1 MNVFTRFLAFFGAI
15 FNWTQGRTIP
25 APPLRHQFGDAPLPN
40 PPGGGRSTKTP
51 RSLVKLRR
59 ERKVRMRMQRESRR
73 RNRAAR

>member
-1 MNVFTRFLAFFGAI
+1 VNPFARFLALFGAL
-15 FNWTQGRTIP
+15 FDWTRGRTVP
-25 APPLRHQFGDAPLPN
+25 APPVRQQFGDAPLPN

-73 RNRAAR
+73 ANRVSR